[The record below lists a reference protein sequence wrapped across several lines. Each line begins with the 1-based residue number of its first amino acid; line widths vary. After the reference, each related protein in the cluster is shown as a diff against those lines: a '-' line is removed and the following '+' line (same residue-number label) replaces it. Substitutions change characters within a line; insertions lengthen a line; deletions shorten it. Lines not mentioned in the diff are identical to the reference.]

1 MDNASTPGAC
11 RIVLLAPVI
20 FVAHVAEEAPGFV
33 AWANSLMEDD
43 ITQQLFIAVNTVAFV
58 VTAVLAV
65 IVARSCSR
73 DAIVLMLALLSF
85 LMFGNA
91 ILHVGA
97 TVALGRYSPGV
108 VTSVVLYLPFFFL
121 FLRHAQRQFGIG
133 FVSAAAVVAVGAF
146 PMLLH
151 GYLIIF
157 RGSRLF

>member
-1 MDNASTPGAC
+1 MPS
-11 RIVLLAPVI
+11 LAPAIV
-20 FVAHVAEEAPGFV
+20 VAHVAEEAPGFV
-33 AWANSLMEDD
+33 EWANSLMEDD

-65 IVARSCSR
+65 IVALSCSR

-97 TVALGRYSPGV
+97 TVALGRYCPGV
-108 VTSVVLYLPFFFL
+108 VTSVVLYLPFFFV
-121 FLRHAQRQFGIG
+121 FLRQARWQFGIG
-133 FVSAAAVVAVGAF
+133 LASAAAVVVVAAF

-151 GYLIIF
+151 GYLIVF